1 MQPLAKVGA
10 KKRPPPFDFQEMRT
24 ISGAILHPADL
35 TQHSAAD
42 LRCRTYMSAL
52 LDAAKT
58 ANTVH
63 NVPMVGLGSGKPA
76 GVDIGFMSPDHTDD
90 VRARQAEWDKLYSTD
105 ATLLLTGKMPPP
117 SRCQLMTKADLTR
130 EIIKLHEFG
139 LPCLAS
145 HTKTGVKALDSQSL
159 ARDLAAARQVFAA
172 LNRDRAV
179 KYPPTERPQDA
190 AALVAVKR
198 LTHHGVAPL
207 PGHGPGNINPD
218 HRTAFFLRA
227 LR

>member
-1 MQPLAKVGA
+1 MDPIPPSALPADRFCAVCARLLVNQRGGSEYEQVADVCCDMMCAHCVGEKVGA

-42 LRCRTYMSAL
+42 LRCRTYMSTL

-90 VRARQAEWDKLYSTD
+90 VRARQAEWDKLKIG
-105 ATLLLTGKMPPP
+105 TG
-117 SRCQLMTKADLTR
+117 
-130 EIIKLHEFG
+130 
-139 LPCLAS
+139 
-145 HTKTGVKALDSQSL
+145 
-159 ARDLAAARQVFAA
+159 
-172 LNRDRAV
+172 
-179 KYPPTERPQDA
+179 
-190 AALVAVKR
+190 
-198 LTHHGVAPL
+198 
-207 PGHGPGNINPD
+207 
-218 HRTAFFLRA
+218 
-227 LR
+227 